1 MFLGIDI
8 GGTTTDIV
16 SFDKGDLSGF
26 LTVTAN
32 DPVTSA
38 SGALGKFVSRY
49 AVTLNRIE
57 AVAVTGVGAGSL
69 GEDLFG
75 IPLVKVDEFR
85 AVGMG
90 GQYLSGLTNAVV
102 VSMGTG
108 TAVVR
113 AEGSTVQ
120 HLGGTGV
127 GGGTLI
133 GLAKYM
139 LQVTDFD
146 TLMEL
151 AAHGDLSKVD
161 LSIGEI
167 AMSEIG
173 SLPADVTASNFGK
186 HSDKAGDRD
195 LALGIVNL
203 VCQTIGVI
211 SVFASRNYGINT
223 VVLTGKMVRIPQ
235 IGGIFKRLE
244 NLFGVSFII
253 PPNAEYATAL
263 GAASTL
269 IRSQSTGPG

>member
-1 MFLGIDI
+1 VFLGIDI

-16 SFDKGDLSGF
+16 SFDQGQLSGF

-38 SGALGKFVSRY
+38 SGALGKFV
-49 AVTLNRIE
+49 NRFQVPLGQIE
-57 AVAVTGVGAGSL
+57 SVAVTGVGAGSL
-69 GEDLFG
+69 GSDLFG

-90 GQYLSGLTNAVV
+90 GLYLSGLKKAVV

-113 AEGSTVQ
+113 AEGSQVQ

-139 LQVTDFD
+139 LQITDFD
-146 TLMEL
+146 TLIEL
-151 AAHGDLSKVD
+151 AEQGDLTKVD
-161 LSIGEI
+161 LSISDITEL
-167 AMSEIG
+167 EIG
-173 SLPADVTASNFGK
+173 SLSPDVTASNFGK
-186 HSDKAGDRD
+186 HSDKATDND

-203 VCQTIGVI
+203 VCQTIGVVA
-211 SVFASRNYGINT
+211 VFASRNYGIDT
-223 VVLTGKMVRIPQ
+223 VVLSGKMIRIPQ

-244 NLFGVSFII
+244 SLFGVSFEV
-253 PPNAEYATAL
+253 PANAEFATAV

-269 IRSQSTGPG
+269 LKQD